1 MKQFITIIL
10 LFGISNTL
18 FAQHTKSIQEAMS
31 NYDYEKAIMLIDKEQ
46 PTAELLFQK
55 GKALKSLGRNSEAL
69 QTFRQIISV
78 DSLNQRA
85 FIEAAECCKQSAKY
99 QDALKYYQKAI
110 DIHPDNKYVRIQY
123 ISLLCNLQQYEEA
136 FGESSV
142 LAETDSSAVVLH
154 LQAQSLEGKA
164 DFMDAALGCYHVIQ
178 DKYPDDYLAAAKL
191 GQIYNAMQFYDYAIE
206 ATEKYREND
215 TTNVVVNRQNAQAYC
230 LSGDYPTAIKRYEYL
245 VSQQDSSFHTYY
257 YLGVSYYAT
266 ERFYEARDMLEIAR
280 KRDPQNI
287 NLLYYLGRSCAKT
300 SWKKQGIEYLETAIN
315 LSLPQDSAMIRLY
328 KSLRECCRLGQEP
341 AKAIQAAKDQYK
353 YDKTNHKL
361 LYDIGTN
368 YLFIKDNRNATHYL
382 EAFLKTRPKDTQGNG
397 LKINEQG
404 ETEIDMEYYYRLA
417 AETLKK
423 LKEKAKEEDFMKNGI
438 PAKE

>member
-1 MKQFITIIL
+1 M
-10 LFGISNTL
+10 N
-18 FAQHTKSIQEAMS
+18 

-46 PTAELLFQK
+46 PTTELLFQK
-55 GKALKSLGRNSEAL
+55 GKALKSLGRNAEAL
-69 QTFRQIISV
+69 HTFRQIIAG

-142 LAETDSSAVVLH
+142 LAETDSSAVILH
-154 LQAQSLEGKA
+154 LQAQSLEGRTG
-164 DFMDAALGCYHVIQ
+164 FLDAALGCYHVIQ

-191 GQIYNAMQFYDYAIE
+191 GQIYNAMQFYEYAIE
-206 ATEKYREND
+206 ATEKYREAD

-230 LSGDYPTAIKRYEYL
+230 LSGDYPMAIKRYEYL
-245 VSQQDSSFHTYY
+245 VGQRDSSFHTYY

-266 ERFYEARDMLEIAR
+266 EKFYEAHDMLEIAR
-280 KRDPQNI
+280 KYDPENV
-287 NLLYYLGRSCAKT
+287 NLLYYLGRACAKT
-300 SWKKQGIEYLETAIN
+300 SWKKQGIEYLETAID
-315 LSLPQDSAMIRLY
+315 LSLPKDSAMTRLY
-328 KSLRECCRLGQEP
+328 KGLRDCCRLGREP

-361 LYDIGTN
+361 LYDIAID
-368 YLFIKDNRNATHYL
+368 YLFMKDNKNATHYL
-382 EAFLKTRPKDTQGNG
+382 EAFLKTRPKDT
-397 LKINEQG
+397 KETAIEINKKG
-404 ETEIDMEYYYRLA
+404 EVEVNMEYYYRSA
-417 AETLKK
+417 METLKK
-423 LKEKAKEEDFMKNGI
+423 LKQKAKEEDFFKNGTLS
-438 PAKE
+438 KE

>member
-1 MKQFITIIL
+1 MKQLIL
-10 LFGISNTL
+10 FLLLGTCNTL
-18 FAQHTKSIQEAMS
+18 FAQHTKLIQEAMN

-46 PTAELLFQK
+46 PTTELLFQK
-55 GKALKSLGRNSEAL
+55 GKALKSLGRNAEAL
-69 QTFRQIISV
+69 HTFRQIIAG

-142 LAETDSSAVVLH
+142 LAETDSSAVILH
-154 LQAQSLEGKA
+154 LQAQSLEGRTG
-164 DFMDAALGCYHVIQ
+164 FLDAALGCYHVIQ

-191 GQIYNAMQFYDYAIE
+191 GQIYNAMQFYEYAIE
-206 ATEKYREND
+206 ATEKYREAD

-230 LSGDYPTAIKRYEYL
+230 LSGDYPMAIKRYEYL
-245 VSQQDSSFHTYY
+245 VGQRDSSFHTYY

-266 ERFYEARDMLEIAR
+266 EKFYEAHDMLEIAR
-280 KRDPQNI
+280 KYDPENV
-287 NLLYYLGRSCAKT
+287 NLLYYLGRACAKT
-300 SWKKQGIEYLETAIN
+300 SWKKQGIEYLETAID
-315 LSLPQDSAMIRLY
+315 LSLPKDSAMTRLY
-328 KSLRECCRLGQEP
+328 KGLRDCCRLGREP

-361 LYDIGTN
+361 LYDIAID
-368 YLFIKDNRNATHYL
+368 YLFMKDNKNATHYL
-382 EAFLKTRPKDTQGNG
+382 EAFLKTRPKDT
-397 LKINEQG
+397 KETAIEINKKG
-404 ETEIDMEYYYRLA
+404 EVEVNMEYYYRSA
-417 AETLKK
+417 METLKK
-423 LKEKAKEEDFMKNGI
+423 LKQKAKEEDFFKNGTLS
-438 PAKE
+438 KG

>member
-1 MKQFITIIL
+1 MKQLIL
-10 LFGISNTL
+10 FLLLGTCNTL
-18 FAQHTKSIQEAMS
+18 FAQHTKLIQEAMN

-46 PTAELLFQK
+46 PTTELLFQK
-55 GKALKSLGRNSEAL
+55 GKALKSLGRNAEAL
-69 QTFRQIISV
+69 HTFRQIIAG

-142 LAETDSSAVVLH
+142 LAETDSSAVILH
-154 LQAQSLEGKA
+154 LQAQSLEGRTG
-164 DFMDAALGCYHVIQ
+164 FLDAALGCYHVIQ

-191 GQIYNAMQFYDYAIE
+191 GQIYNAMQFYEYAIE
-206 ATEKYREND
+206 ATEKYREAD

-230 LSGDYPTAIKRYEYL
+230 LSGDYPMAIKRYEYL
-245 VSQQDSSFHTYY
+245 VGQRDSSFHTYY

-266 ERFYEARDMLEIAR
+266 EKFYEAHDMLEIAR
-280 KRDPQNI
+280 KYDPENV
-287 NLLYYLGRSCAKT
+287 NLLYYLGRACATT
-300 SWKKQGIEYLETAIN
+300 SWKKQGIEYLETAID
-315 LSLPQDSAMIRLY
+315 LSLPKDSAMTRLY
-328 KSLRECCRLGQEP
+328 KGLRDCCRLGREP

-361 LYDIGTN
+361 LYDIAID
-368 YLFIKDNRNATHYL
+368 YLFMKDNKNATHYL
-382 EAFLKTRPKDTQGNG
+382 EAFLKTRPKDT
-397 LKINEQG
+397 KETAIEINKKG
-404 ETEIDMEYYYRLA
+404 EVEVNMEYYYRSA
-417 AETLKK
+417 METLKK
-423 LKEKAKEEDFMKNGI
+423 LKQKAKEEDFFKNGTLS
-438 PAKE
+438 KE

>member
-1 MKQFITIIL
+1 MKQLIL
-10 LFGISNTL
+10 FLLLGTCNTL
-18 FAQHTKSIQEAMS
+18 FAQHTKLIQEAMN

-46 PTAELLFQK
+46 PTTELLFQK
-55 GKALKSLGRNSEAL
+55 GKALKSLGRNAEAL
-69 QTFRQIISV
+69 HTFRQIIAG

-142 LAETDSSAVVLH
+142 LAETDSSAVILH
-154 LQAQSLEGKA
+154 LQAQSLEGRTG
-164 DFMDAALGCYHVIQ
+164 FLDAALGCYHVIQ

-191 GQIYNAMQFYDYAIE
+191 GQIYNAMQFYEYAIE
-206 ATEKYREND
+206 ATEKYREAD

-230 LSGDYPTAIKRYEYL
+230 LSGDYPMAIKRYEYL
-245 VSQQDSSFHTYY
+245 VGQRDSSFHTYY

-266 ERFYEARDMLEIAR
+266 EKFYEAHDMLEIAR
-280 KRDPQNI
+280 KYDPENV
-287 NLLYYLGRSCAKT
+287 NLLYYLGRACAKT
-300 SWKKQGIEYLETAIN
+300 SWKKQGIEYLETAID
-315 LSLPQDSAMIRLY
+315 LSLPKDSAMTRLC
-328 KSLRECCRLGQEP
+328 KGLRDCCRLGREP

-361 LYDIGTN
+361 LYDIAID
-368 YLFIKDNRNATHYL
+368 YLFMKDNKNATHYL
-382 EAFLKTRPKDTQGNG
+382 EVFLKTRPKDT
-397 LKINEQG
+397 KETAIEINKKG
-404 ETEIDMEYYYRLA
+404 EVEVNMEYYYRSA
-417 AETLKK
+417 METLKK
-423 LKEKAKEEDFMKNGI
+423 LKQKAKEEDFFKNGTLS
-438 PAKE
+438 KE

>member
-1 MKQFITIIL
+1 MKQLIL
-10 LFGISNTL
+10 FLLLGTCNTL
-18 FAQHTKSIQEAMS
+18 FAQHTKLIQEAMN

-46 PTAELLFQK
+46 PTTELLFQK
-55 GKALKSLGRNSEAL
+55 GKALKSLGRNAEAL
-69 QTFRQIISV
+69 HTFRQIIAG

-142 LAETDSSAVVLH
+142 LAETDSSAVILH
-154 LQAQSLEGKA
+154 LQAQSLEGRTG
-164 DFMDAALGCYHVIQ
+164 FLDAALGCYHVIQ

-191 GQIYNAMQFYDYAIE
+191 GQIYNAMQFYEYAIE
-206 ATEKYREND
+206 ATEKYREAD

-230 LSGDYPTAIKRYEYL
+230 LSGDYPMAIKRYEYL
-245 VSQQDSSFHTYY
+245 VGQRGSSFHTYY

-266 ERFYEARDMLEIAR
+266 EKFYEAHDMLEIAR
-280 KRDPQNI
+280 KYDPENV
-287 NLLYYLGRSCAKT
+287 NLLYYLGRACAKT
-300 SWKKQGIEYLETAIN
+300 SWKKQGIEYLETAID
-315 LSLPQDSAMIRLY
+315 LSLPKDSAMTRLY
-328 KSLRECCRLGQEP
+328 KGLRDCCRLGREP

-361 LYDIGTN
+361 LYDIAID
-368 YLFIKDNRNATHYL
+368 YLFMKDNKNATHYL
-382 EAFLKTRPKDTQGNG
+382 EAFLKTRPKDT
-397 LKINEQG
+397 KETAIEINKKG
-404 ETEIDMEYYYRLA
+404 EVEVNMEYYYRSA
-417 AETLKK
+417 METLKK
-423 LKEKAKEEDFMKNGI
+423 LKQKAKEEDFFKNGTLS
-438 PAKE
+438 KE

>member
-1 MKQFITIIL
+1 MKQLIL
-10 LFGISNTL
+10 FLLLGTCNTL
-18 FAQHTKSIQEAMS
+18 FAKHTKLIQEAMN

-46 PTAELLFQK
+46 PTTELLFQK
-55 GKALKSLGRNSEAL
+55 GKALKSLGHNAEAL
-69 QTFRQIISV
+69 HTFRQIIAG

-142 LAETDSSAVVLH
+142 LAETDSSAVILH
-154 LQAQSLEGKA
+154 LQAQSLEGRTG
-164 DFMDAALGCYHVIQ
+164 FLDAALGCYHVIQ

-191 GQIYNAMQFYDYAIE
+191 GQIYNAMQFYEYAIE
-206 ATEKYREND
+206 ATEKYREAD

-230 LSGDYPTAIKRYEYL
+230 LSGDYPMAIKRYEYL
-245 VSQQDSSFHTYY
+245 VGQQDSSFHTYY

-266 ERFYEARDMLEIAR
+266 EKFYEAHDMLEIAR
-280 KRDPQNI
+280 KYDPENV
-287 NLLYYLGRSCAKT
+287 NLLYYLGRACAKT
-300 SWKKQGIEYLETAIN
+300 SWKKQGIEYLETAID
-315 LSLPQDSAMIRLY
+315 LSLPKDSAMTRLY
-328 KSLRECCRLGQEP
+328 KGLRDCCRLGREP

-361 LYDIGTN
+361 LYDIAID
-368 YLFIKDNRNATHYL
+368 YLFMKDNKNATHYL
-382 EAFLKTRPKDTQGNG
+382 EVFLKTRPKDT
-397 LKINEQG
+397 KETAIEINKKG
-404 ETEIDMEYYYRLA
+404 EVEVNMEYYYRSA
-417 AETLKK
+417 METLKK
-423 LKEKAKEEDFMKNGI
+423 LKQKAKEEDFFKNGTLS
-438 PAKE
+438 KE

>member
-1 MKQFITIIL
+1 MKQLIL
-10 LFGISNTL
+10 FLFLGTCNTL
-18 FAQHTKSIQEAMS
+18 FAQHTKLIQEAMN

-46 PTAELLFQK
+46 PTTELLFQK
-55 GKALKSLGRNSEAL
+55 GKALKSLGRNAEAL
-69 QTFRQIISV
+69 HTFRQIIAG

-142 LAETDSSAVVLH
+142 LAETDSSAVILH
-154 LQAQSLEGKA
+154 LQAQSLEGRTG
-164 DFMDAALGCYHVIQ
+164 FLDAALGCYHVIQ

-191 GQIYNAMQFYDYAIE
+191 GQIYNAMQFYEYAIE
-206 ATEKYREND
+206 ATEKYREAD

-230 LSGDYPTAIKRYEYL
+230 LSGDYPMAIKRYEYL
-245 VSQQDSSFHTYY
+245 VGQRDSSFHTYY

-266 ERFYEARDMLEIAR
+266 EKFYEAHDMLEIAR
-280 KRDPQNI
+280 KYDPENV
-287 NLLYYLGRSCAKT
+287 NLLYYLGRACAKT
-300 SWKKQGIEYLETAIN
+300 SWKKQGIEYLETAID
-315 LSLPQDSAMIRLY
+315 LSLPKDSAMTRLY
-328 KSLRECCRLGQEP
+328 KGLRDCCRLGREP

-361 LYDIGTN
+361 LYDIAID
-368 YLFIKDNRNATHYL
+368 YLFMKDNKNATHYL
-382 EAFLKTRPKDTQGNG
+382 EVFLKTRPKDT
-397 LKINEQG
+397 KETAIEINKKG
-404 ETEIDMEYYYRLA
+404 EVEVNMEYYYRSA
-417 AETLKK
+417 METLKK
-423 LKEKAKEEDFMKNGI
+423 LKQKAKEEDFFKNGTLS
-438 PAKE
+438 KE

>member
-1 MKQFITIIL
+1 MKQLIL
-10 LFGISNTL
+10 FLLLGTCNTL
-18 FAQHTKSIQEAMS
+18 FAQHTKLIQEAMN

-46 PTAELLFQK
+46 PTTELLFQK
-55 GKALKSLGRNSEAL
+55 GKALKSLGRNAEAL
-69 QTFRQIISV
+69 HTFRQIIAG

-142 LAETDSSAVVLH
+142 LAETDSSAVILH
-154 LQAQSLEGKA
+154 LQAQSLEGRTG
-164 DFMDAALGCYHVIQ
+164 FLDAALGCYHVIQ

-191 GQIYNAMQFYDYAIE
+191 GQIYNAMQFYEYAIE
-206 ATEKYREND
+206 ATEKYREAD

-230 LSGDYPTAIKRYEYL
+230 LSGDYPMAIKRYEYL
-245 VSQQDSSFHTYY
+245 VGQRDSSFHTYY

-266 ERFYEARDMLEIAR
+266 EKFYEARDMLEIAR
-280 KRDPQNI
+280 KYDPENV
-287 NLLYYLGRSCAKT
+287 NLLYYLGRACAKT
-300 SWKKQGIEYLETAIN
+300 SWKKQGIEYLETAID
-315 LSLPQDSAMIRLY
+315 LSLPKDSAMTRLY
-328 KSLRECCRLGQEP
+328 KGLRDCCRLGREP

-361 LYDIGTN
+361 LYDIAID
-368 YLFIKDNRNATHYL
+368 YLFMKDNKNATHYL
-382 EAFLKTRPKDTQGNG
+382 EVFLKTRPKDT
-397 LKINEQG
+397 KETAIEINKKG
-404 ETEIDMEYYYRLA
+404 EVEVNMEYYYRSA
-417 AETLKK
+417 METLKK
-423 LKEKAKEEDFMKNGI
+423 LKQKAKEEDFFKNGTLS
-438 PAKE
+438 KE

>member
-1 MKQFITIIL
+1 MKQLIL
-10 LFGISNTL
+10 FLLLGTCNTL
-18 FAQHTKSIQEAMS
+18 FAQHTKLIQEAMN

-46 PTAELLFQK
+46 PTTELLFQK
-55 GKALKSLGRNSEAL
+55 GKALKSLGRNAEAL
-69 QTFRQIISV
+69 HTFRQIIAG

-142 LAETDSSAVVLH
+142 LAETDSSAVILH
-154 LQAQSLEGKA
+154 LQAQSLEGRTG
-164 DFMDAALGCYHVIQ
+164 FLDAALGCYHVIQ

-191 GQIYNAMQFYDYAIE
+191 GQIYNAMQFYEYAIE
-206 ATEKYREND
+206 ATEKYREAD

-230 LSGDYPTAIKRYEYL
+230 LSGDYPMAIKRYEYL
-245 VSQQDSSFHTYY
+245 VGQRDSSFHTYY

-266 ERFYEARDMLEIAR
+266 EKFYEAHDMLEIAR
-280 KRDPQNI
+280 KYDPENV
-287 NLLYYLGRSCAKT
+287 NLLYYLGRACAKT
-300 SWKKQGIEYLETAIN
+300 SWKKQGIEYLETAID
-315 LSLPQDSAMIRLY
+315 LSLPKDSAMTRLY
-328 KSLRECCRLGQEP
+328 KGSRDCCRLGREP

-361 LYDIGTN
+361 LYDIAID
-368 YLFIKDNRNATHYL
+368 YLFMKDNKNATHYL
-382 EAFLKTRPKDTQGNG
+382 EAFLKTRPKDT
-397 LKINEQG
+397 KETAIEINKKG
-404 ETEIDMEYYYRLA
+404 EVEVNMEYYYRSA
-417 AETLKK
+417 METLKK
-423 LKEKAKEEDFMKNGI
+423 LKQKAKEEDFFKNGTLS
-438 PAKE
+438 KE

>member
-1 MKQFITIIL
+1 MKQLIL
-10 LFGISNTL
+10 FLLLGTCNTL
-18 FAQHTKSIQEAMS
+18 FAQHTKLIQEAMN

-46 PTAELLFQK
+46 PTTELLFQK
-55 GKALKSLGRNSEAL
+55 GKALKSLGRNAEAL
-69 QTFRQIISV
+69 HTFRKIIAG

-142 LAETDSSAVVLH
+142 LAETDSSAVILH
-154 LQAQSLEGKA
+154 LQAQSLEGRTG
-164 DFMDAALGCYHVIQ
+164 FLDAALGCYHVIQ

-191 GQIYNAMQFYDYAIE
+191 GQIYNAMQFYEYAIE
-206 ATEKYREND
+206 ATEKYREAD

-230 LSGDYPTAIKRYEYL
+230 LSGDYPMAIKRYEYL
-245 VSQQDSSFHTYY
+245 VGQRDSSFHTYY

-266 ERFYEARDMLEIAR
+266 EKFYEAHDMLEIAR
-280 KRDPQNI
+280 KYDPENV
-287 NLLYYLGRSCAKT
+287 NLLYYLGRACAKT
-300 SWKKQGIEYLETAIN
+300 SWKKQGIEYLETAID
-315 LSLPQDSAMIRLY
+315 LSLPKDSAMTRLY
-328 KSLRECCRLGQEP
+328 KGLRDCCRLGREP

-361 LYDIGTN
+361 LYDIAID
-368 YLFIKDNRNATHYL
+368 YLFMKDNKNATHYL
-382 EAFLKTRPKDTQGNG
+382 EVFLKTRPKDT
-397 LKINEQG
+397 KETAIEINKKG
-404 ETEIDMEYYYRLA
+404 EVEVNMEYYYRSA
-417 AETLKK
+417 METLKK
-423 LKEKAKEEDFMKNGI
+423 LKQKAKEEDFFKNGTLS
-438 PAKE
+438 KE

>member
-1 MKQFITIIL
+1 MKQLIL
-10 LFGISNTL
+10 FLLLGTCNTL
-18 FAQHTKSIQEAMS
+18 FAQHTKLIQEAMN

-46 PTAELLFQK
+46 PTTELLFQK
-55 GKALKSLGRNSEAL
+55 GKALKSLGRNAEAL
-69 QTFRQIISV
+69 HTFRQIIAG

-142 LAETDSSAVVLH
+142 LAETDSSAVILH
-154 LQAQSLEGKA
+154 LQAQSLEGRTG
-164 DFMDAALGCYHVIQ
+164 FLDAALGCYHVIQ

-191 GQIYNAMQFYDYAIE
+191 GQIYNAMQFYEYAIE
-206 ATEKYREND
+206 ATEKYREAD

-230 LSGDYPTAIKRYEYL
+230 LSGDYPMAIKRYEYL
-245 VSQQDSSFHTYY
+245 VGQRDCSFHTYF

-266 ERFYEARDMLEIAR
+266 EKFYEAHDMLEIAR
-280 KRDPQNI
+280 KYDPENV
-287 NLLYYLGRSCAKT
+287 NLLYYLGRACAKT
-300 SWKKQGIEYLETAIN
+300 SWKKQGIEYLETAID
-315 LSLPQDSAMIRLY
+315 LSLPKDSAMTRLY
-328 KSLRECCRLGQEP
+328 KGLRDCCRLGREP

-361 LYDIGTN
+361 LYDIAID
-368 YLFIKDNRNATHYL
+368 YLFMKDNKNATHYL
-382 EAFLKTRPKDTQGNG
+382 EAFLKTRPKDT
-397 LKINEQG
+397 KETAIEINKKG
-404 ETEIDMEYYYRLA
+404 EVEVNMEYYYRSA
-417 AETLKK
+417 METLKK
-423 LKEKAKEEDFMKNGI
+423 LKQKAKEEDFFKNGTLS
-438 PAKE
+438 KE

>member
-1 MKQFITIIL
+1 MKQLIL
-10 LFGISNTL
+10 FLLLGTCNTL
-18 FAQHTKSIQEAMS
+18 FAQHTKLIQEAMN

-46 PTAELLFQK
+46 PTTELLFQK
-55 GKALKSLGRNSEAL
+55 GKALKSLGRNAEAL
-69 QTFRQIISV
+69 HTFRQIIAG

-142 LAETDSSAVVLH
+142 LAETDSSAVILH
-154 LQAQSLEGKA
+154 LQAQSLEGRTG
-164 DFMDAALGCYHVIQ
+164 FLDAALGCYHVIQ

-191 GQIYNAMQFYDYAIE
+191 GQIYNAMQFYEYAIE
-206 ATEKYREND
+206 ATEKYREAD

-230 LSGDYPTAIKRYEYL
+230 LSGDYPMAIKRYEYL
-245 VSQQDSSFHTYY
+245 VGQRDSSFHTYY

-266 ERFYEARDMLEIAR
+266 EKFYEAHDMLEIAR
-280 KRDPQNI
+280 KYDPENV
-287 NLLYYLGRSCAKT
+287 NLLYYLGRACAKT
-300 SWKKQGIEYLETAIN
+300 SWKKQGIEYLETAID
-315 LSLPQDSAMIRLY
+315 LSLPKDSAMTRLY
-328 KSLRECCRLGQEP
+328 KGLRDCCRLGREP

-361 LYDIGTN
+361 LYDIAID
-368 YLFIKDNRNATHYL
+368 YLFMKDNKNATHYL
-382 EAFLKTRPKDTQGNG
+382 EVFLKTRPKDT
-397 LKINEQG
+397 KETAIEINKKG
-404 ETEIDMEYYYRLA
+404 EVEVNMEYYYRSA
-417 AETLKK
+417 METLKK
-423 LKEKAKEEDFMKNGI
+423 LKQKAKEEDFFKNGTLS
-438 PAKE
+438 KE

>member
-1 MKQFITIIL
+1 MKQLIL
-10 LFGISNTL
+10 FLLLGTCNTL
-18 FAQHTKSIQEAMS
+18 FAQHTKLIQEAMN

-46 PTAELLFQK
+46 PTTELLFQK
-55 GKALKSLGRNSEAL
+55 GKALKSLGRNAEAL
-69 QTFRQIISV
+69 HTFRQIIAG

-142 LAETDSSAVVLH
+142 LAETDSSAVILH
-154 LQAQSLEGKA
+154 LQAQSLEGRTG
-164 DFMDAALGCYHVIQ
+164 FLDAALGCYHVIQ

-191 GQIYNAMQFYDYAIE
+191 GQIYNAMQFYEYAIE
-206 ATEKYREND
+206 ATEKYREAD

-230 LSGDYPTAIKRYEYL
+230 LSGDYPMAIKRYEYL
-245 VSQQDSSFHTYY
+245 VGQRDSSFHTYY

-266 ERFYEARDMLEIAR
+266 EKFYEAHDMLEIAR
-280 KRDPQNI
+280 KYDPENV
-287 NLLYYLGRSCAKT
+287 NLLYYLGRACAKT
-300 SWKKQGIEYLETAIN
+300 SWKKQGIEYLETAID
-315 LSLPQDSAMIRLY
+315 LSLPKDSAMTRLY
-328 KSLRECCRLGQEP
+328 KGLRDCCRLGREP

-361 LYDIGTN
+361 LYDIAID
-368 YLFIKDNRNATHYL
+368 YLFMKDNKNATHYL
-382 EAFLKTRPKDTQGNG
+382 EAFLKTRPKDT
-397 LKINEQG
+397 KETAIEINKKG
-404 ETEIDMEYYYRLA
+404 EVEVNMEYYYRSA
-417 AETLKK
+417 IETLKK
-423 LKEKAKEEDFMKNGI
+423 LKQKAKEEDFFKNGTLS
-438 PAKE
+438 KE

>member
-1 MKQFITIIL
+1 MKQLIL
-10 LFGISNTL
+10 FLLLGTCNTL
-18 FAQHTKSIQEAMS
+18 FAQHTKLIQEAMN

-46 PTAELLFQK
+46 PTTELLFQK
-55 GKALKSLGRNSEAL
+55 GKALKSLGRNAEAL
-69 QTFRQIISV
+69 HTFRQIIAG

-142 LAETDSSAVVLH
+142 LAETDSSAVILH
-154 LQAQSLEGKA
+154 LQAQSLEGRTGFL
-164 DFMDAALGCYHVIQ
+164 DSALGCYHVIQ

-191 GQIYNAMQFYDYAIE
+191 GQIYNAMQFYEYAIE
-206 ATEKYREND
+206 ATEKYREAD

-230 LSGDYPTAIKRYEYL
+230 LSGDYPMAIKRYEYL
-245 VSQQDSSFHTYY
+245 VGQRDSSFHTYY

-266 ERFYEARDMLEIAR
+266 EKFYEAHDMLEIAR
-280 KRDPQNI
+280 KYDPENV
-287 NLLYYLGRSCAKT
+287 NLLYYLGRACAKT
-300 SWKKQGIEYLETAIN
+300 SWKKQGIEYLETAID
-315 LSLPQDSAMIRLY
+315 LSLPKDSAMTRLY
-328 KSLRECCRLGQEP
+328 KGLRDCCRLGREP

-361 LYDIGTN
+361 LYDIAID
-368 YLFIKDNRNATHYL
+368 YLFMKDNKNATHYL
-382 EAFLKTRPKDTQGNG
+382 EVFLKTRPKDT
-397 LKINEQG
+397 KETAIEINKKG
-404 ETEIDMEYYYRLA
+404 EVEVNMEYYYRSA
-417 AETLKK
+417 METLKK
-423 LKEKAKEEDFMKNGI
+423 LKQKAKEEDFFKNGTLS
-438 PAKE
+438 KE

>member
-1 MKQFITIIL
+1 MKQLIL
-10 LFGISNTL
+10 FLLLGTCNTL
-18 FAQHTKSIQEAMS
+18 FAQHTKLIQEAMN

-46 PTAELLFQK
+46 PTTELLFQK
-55 GKALKSLGRNSEAL
+55 GKALKSLGRNAEAL
-69 QTFRQIISV
+69 HTFRQIIAG

-142 LAETDSSAVVLH
+142 LAETDSSAVILH
-154 LQAQSLEGKA
+154 LQAQSLEGRTG
-164 DFMDAALGCYHVIQ
+164 FLDAALGCYHVIQ

-191 GQIYNAMQFYDYAIE
+191 GQIYNAMQFYEYAIE
-206 ATEKYREND
+206 ATEKYREAD

-230 LSGDYPTAIKRYEYL
+230 LSGDYPMAIKRYEYL
-245 VSQQDSSFHTYY
+245 VGQRDSSFHTYY

-266 ERFYEARDMLEIAR
+266 EKFYEAHDMLEIAR
-280 KRDPQNI
+280 KYDPENV
-287 NLLYYLGRSCAKT
+287 NLLYYLGRACAKT
-300 SWKKQGIEYLETAIN
+300 SWKKQGIEYLETAID
-315 LSLPQDSAMIRLY
+315 LSLPKDSAMTRLY
-328 KSLRECCRLGQEP
+328 KGLRDCCRLGREP

-361 LYDIGTN
+361 LYDIAID
-368 YLFIKDNRNATHYL
+368 YLFMKDNKNATHYL
-382 EAFLKTRPKDTQGNG
+382 EAFLKTRPKDT
-397 LKINEQG
+397 KETAIEINKKG
-404 ETEIDMEYYYRLA
+404 EVEVNMEYYYRSA
-417 AETLKK
+417 METLKK
-423 LKEKAKEEDFMKNGI
+423 LKQKAKEEDFFKNGTLS
-438 PAKE
+438 KE

>member
-1 MKQFITIIL
+1 MKQLIL
-10 LFGISNTL
+10 FLLLGTCNTL
-18 FAQHTKSIQEAMS
+18 FAQHTKLIKEAMN

-46 PTAELLFQK
+46 PTTELLFQK
-55 GKALKSLGRNSEAL
+55 GKALKSLGRNAEAL
-69 QTFRQIISV
+69 HTFRQIIAG

-142 LAETDSSAVVLH
+142 LAETDSSAVILH
-154 LQAQSLEGKA
+154 LQAQSLEGRTG
-164 DFMDAALGCYHVIQ
+164 FLDAALGCYHVIQ

-191 GQIYNAMQFYDYAIE
+191 GQIYNAMQFYEYAIE
-206 ATEKYREND
+206 ATEKYREAD

-230 LSGDYPTAIKRYEYL
+230 LSGDYPMAIKRYEYL
-245 VSQQDSSFHTYY
+245 VGQRDSSFHTYY

-266 ERFYEARDMLEIAR
+266 EKFYEAHDMLEIAR
-280 KRDPQNI
+280 KYDPENV
-287 NLLYYLGRSCAKT
+287 NLLYYLGRACAKT
-300 SWKKQGIEYLETAIN
+300 SWKKQGIEYLETAID
-315 LSLPQDSAMIRLY
+315 LSLPKDSAMTRLY
-328 KSLRECCRLGQEP
+328 KGLRDCCRLGREP

-361 LYDIGTN
+361 LYDIAID
-368 YLFIKDNRNATHYL
+368 YLFMKDNKNATHYL
-382 EAFLKTRPKDTQGNG
+382 EAFLKTRPKDT
-397 LKINEQG
+397 KETAIEINKKG
-404 ETEIDMEYYYRLA
+404 EVEVNMEYYYRSA
-417 AETLKK
+417 METLKK
-423 LKEKAKEEDFMKNGI
+423 LKQKAKEEDFFKNGTLS
-438 PAKE
+438 KE

>member
-1 MKQFITIIL
+1 MKQLIL
-10 LFGISNTL
+10 FLLLGTCNTL
-18 FAQHTKSIQEAMS
+18 FAQHTKLIQEAMN

-46 PTAELLFQK
+46 PTTELLFQK
-55 GKALKSLGRNSEAL
+55 GKALKSLGHNAEAL
-69 QTFRQIISV
+69 HTFRQIIAG

-142 LAETDSSAVVLH
+142 LAETDSSAVILH
-154 LQAQSLEGKA
+154 LQAQSLEGRTG
-164 DFMDAALGCYHVIQ
+164 FLDAALGCYHVIQ

-191 GQIYNAMQFYDYAIE
+191 GQIYNAMQFYEYAIE
-206 ATEKYREND
+206 ATEKYREAD

-230 LSGDYPTAIKRYEYL
+230 LSGDYPMAIKRYEYL
-245 VSQQDSSFHTYY
+245 VGQRDSSFHTYY

-266 ERFYEARDMLEIAR
+266 EKFYEAHDMLEIAR
-280 KRDPQNI
+280 KYDPENV
-287 NLLYYLGRSCAKT
+287 NLLYYLGRACAKT
-300 SWKKQGIEYLETAIN
+300 SWKKQGIEYLETAID
-315 LSLPQDSAMIRLY
+315 LSLPKDSAMTRLY
-328 KSLRECCRLGQEP
+328 KGLRDCCRLGREP

-361 LYDIGTN
+361 LYDIAID
-368 YLFIKDNRNATHYL
+368 YLFMKDNKNATHYL
-382 EAFLKTRPKDTQGNG
+382 EAFLKTRPKDT
-397 LKINEQG
+397 KETAIEINKKG
-404 ETEIDMEYYYRLA
+404 EVEVNMDYYYRSSM
-417 AETLKK
+417 ETLKK
-423 LKEKAKEEDFMKNGI
+423 LKQKAKEEDFFKNGTLS
-438 PAKE
+438 KE